1 MPDGWNWVRWII
13 VAGNYKYKNMKKS
26 TLRFIFTVILIGTS
40 ITSYSQYR
48 YSGISDIEK
57 HGDWY
62 RVYSETGKEIKSMYA
77 PSVGELVGSASNF
90 FIMRRGDWYD
100 LYNARNTRRS
110 MHPLSEPLYPST
122 TTGSWWSMTIG
133 STRMTGLVRNWTVD
147 IHDKSLW
154 FKIMNISI

>member
-1 MPDGWNWVRWII
+1 MRWII

-100 LYNARNTRRS
+100 LYNVNCKKYKTLYAPSIGTVVSVNNNGFVVKHDNWVNT
-110 MHPLSEPLYPST
+110 YDW
-122 TTGSWWSMTIG
+122 TGKKLNSRYS
-133 STRMTGLVRNWTVD
+133 R
-147 IHDKSLW
+147 
-154 FKIMNISI
+154 